1 MNNHEK
7 NHEKPGSV
15 DIMNHNL
22 WFIMISY
29 LRDGNVKLSKL
40 FEYAKIKDLVLEY
53 SRNNILL
60 VHVQLKWFWFILLGP
75 AMTIPVSEIGIEC
88 PKLVFFT

>member
-1 MNNHEK
+1 MN

-15 DIMNHNL
+15 EIMNHNL
-22 WFIMISY
+22 RFIMISY

-60 VHVQLKWFWFILLGP
+60 VHVTWT
-75 AMTIPVSEIGIEC
+75 MSN
-88 PKLVFFT
+88 